1 MVNKEE
7 LREAERIFRELDTNG
22 DGKLDR
28 SELIKGLTPV
38 YGSRT
43 SIEVEKIMAAADT
56 DGSGGIDIS
65 EWKAASSKLNRVV
78 T

>member
-7 LREAERIFRELDTNG
+7 LREAERVFRELDTNG

-38 YGSRT
+38 YGSLT
-43 SIEVEKIMAAADT
+43 SIEVDKIMAAADT

-65 EWKAASSKLNRVV
+65 EWKTASSKLNRVV